1 MAPSRGVPEV
11 LVKEVSTS
19 DLAAL
24 YPGFAVLGQ
33 EKVWQVG
40 AVATV
45 AYEVLVRTLCRVDTD
60 DTNGT
65 TMPVYMVSAPL
76 WVAYTVYAEDYRYRF
91 ALLADR
97 WGRVRRWV
105 ELIGSSE
112 EHVTAVCDLYE
123 LGYSPAVVAYIEA
136 LDR

>member
-24 YPGFAVLGQ
+24 YPGFAVLGP
-33 EKVWQVG
+33 EKEWCVG
-40 AVATV
+40 AVSTV
-45 AYEVLVRTLCRVDTD
+45 AYELLVKTLCRVATYNDTP
-60 DTNGT
+60 TS
-65 TMPVYMVSAPL
+65 VYMVYAPR
-76 WVAYTVYAEDYRYRF
+76 WVAYTMYAEDYRYRF
-91 ALLADR
+91 AQLADR
-97 WGRVRRWV
+97 WERVRRWV